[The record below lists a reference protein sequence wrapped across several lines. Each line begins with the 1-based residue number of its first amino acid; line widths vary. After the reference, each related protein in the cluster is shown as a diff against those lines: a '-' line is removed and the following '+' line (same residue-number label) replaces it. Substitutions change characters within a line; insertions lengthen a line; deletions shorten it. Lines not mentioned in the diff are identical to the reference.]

1 MRADKEDGGNIT
13 RIEGDYHPERPGKVR
28 NANLGEQIIT
38 RQPVPQGRATLCAQ
52 RKEELII

>member
-1 MRADKEDGGNIT
+1 LGVDIHERVAVVVRADKEDGGNIM

-38 RQPVPQGRATLCAQ
+38 RQPVP
-52 RKEELII
+52 

>member
-1 MRADKEDGGNIT
+1 VRADKEDGGNIT

-38 RQPVPQGRATLCAQ
+38 RQPAP
-52 RKEELII
+52 